1 MLPLEELRLL
11 VVDDDDDSRTL
22 NTFLLEAEGAEVI
35 AVDCDN
41 QALNVL
47 QSFKPHALLCDI
59 AMPGVDGF
67 GLLQQMKR
75 WETQQGQNIP
85 AVAVTAMV
93 GQDIKHQIY
102 AAGFQGYLTK
112 PVEPDQL
119 IATIVGVVRPMAMT

>member
-35 AVDCDN
+35 AVDCAS
-41 QALNVL
+41 QALDVL
-47 QSFKPHALLCDI
+47 ESFKPHALLCDI

-67 GLLQQMKR
+67 GLLQQMQR
-75 WETQQGQNIP
+75 WEAQQGHKIP
-85 AVAVTAMV
+85 SVAVTAMV
-93 GQDIKHQIY
+93 GHDIKQQVY
-102 AAGFQGYLTK
+102 SAGFQGYLTK

-119 IATIVGVVRPMAMT
+119 IATIVGLIRPMAMT